1 MFSMSWLKHER
12 KIKRKALHKP
22 LPRNWIPHNDAV
34 SGKIYFINR
43 RTNEAY
49 TTHPNLREIAPEL
62 QAQRERASIAKYTRI
77 SVLFKYVDAIEQRSV
92 GLQSNVLAQLQLQLQ
107 A

>member
-43 RTNEAY
+43 RTNEAF

-62 QAQRERASIAKYTRI
+62 QVS
-77 SVLFKYVDAIEQRSV
+77 RSSSRRPS
-92 GLQSNVLAQLQLQLQ
+92 LPPSLPPSLSLSL
-107 A
+107 